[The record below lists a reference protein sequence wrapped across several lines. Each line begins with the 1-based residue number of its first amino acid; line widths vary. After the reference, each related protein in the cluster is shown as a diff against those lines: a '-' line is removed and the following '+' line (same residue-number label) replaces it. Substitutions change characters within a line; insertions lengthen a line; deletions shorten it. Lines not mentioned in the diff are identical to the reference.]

1 MNTAAAYSR
10 DAKPLDGPDDTDVDE
25 EISSD
30 EDYFDGGLD
39 ARVEP
44 KGRVPVHPHG
54 GAHWCTFLPPPI
66 RAALSVL
73 HPYFSGR
80 YYLLRLIR

>member
-10 DAKPLDGPDDTDVDE
+10 HAKPLDGPDDTDIDE

-30 EDYFDGGLD
+30 KDDFDGGLD

-44 KGRVPVHPHG
+44 
-54 GAHWCTFLPPPI
+54 
-66 RAALSVL
+66 
-73 HPYFSGR
+73 
-80 YYLLRLIR
+80 

>member
-30 EDYFDGGLD
+30 EDDFDGGLD

-44 KGRVPVHPHG
+44 
-54 GAHWCTFLPPPI
+54 
-66 RAALSVL
+66 
-73 HPYFSGR
+73 
-80 YYLLRLIR
+80 